1 MKFLRPV
8 ATLAALVV
16 AATGLAACT
25 ASPAADEASVLRLG
39 SGASE
44 LTFNPAF
51 IGGGIDA
58 NWHIS
63 AVYDSLLVWP
73 QGTGI
78 AGEGLQP
85 RVATEWEYS
94 EGNTVLSLRLR
105 DDVVFSDGTPLDAEL
120 VKTNIETAMSTEA
133 GYYDAPYYATIEEI
147 AVAGDHEL
155 VVHLSRPDAQF
166 LSILGGLAL
175 VSPEALEDPDRLAF
189 EPVGSGPYLL
199 DDLTTDVGCTLV
211 RNPDYWNADAF
222 PYDRIEITLL
232 PDVTARVNALKSG
245 QIDVAGVDTATA
257 RDVQASGFETRLT
270 TAAWSGFIFGD
281 RRGEIS
287 PPIGDLKVRQA
298 IATALDR
305 VGFAEAVQGGFG
317 NPSNQIGVE
326 GQGGFYL
333 PERAD
338 EYAYDLDAAREL
350 LAEAGYPDGFDID
363 MPYWPAV
370 SQESLPYYEQAL
382 GDLGIRVNWITLTN
396 DNAIAE
402 LSSGKF
408 AVLPFGAYTFDFGLI
423 SPDGLW
429 NPWHNTDA
437 ETEELLATVNA
448 GTEQE
453 AAAAIARLNEKILDE
468 VWFAVLSH
476 SPSIIA
482 FVTDVSLTPD
492 SFGSVPLQKIRPAE

>member
-1 MKFLRPV
+1 MKFWRPI
-8 ATLAALVV
+8 ATLAMLGV
-16 AATGLAACT
+16 AATGLVACG
-25 ASPAADEASVLRLG
+25 ASPAPEEASVLRLG

-51 IGGGIDA
+51 IGGGIDG

-63 AVYDSLLVWP
+63 AVYDSLLVLP
-73 QGTGI
+73 RGTGI

-94 EGNTVLSLRLR
+94 DDNTVLTLRLR
-105 DDVVFSDGTPLDAEL
+105 DDVVFSDGTPLDAES
-120 VKTNIETAMSTEA
+120 VKANIETAMSAEA
-133 GYYDAPYYATIEEI
+133 GYYDAPYYLAIDEI
-147 AVAGDHEL
+147 TVIGDQEL
-155 VVHLSRPDAQF
+155 RLHLTRPDAQF

-175 VSPEALEDPDRLAF
+175 VSPGALDDPDRLAI

-199 DDLTTDVGCTLV
+199 DDFTTDVGGTLV
-211 RNPDYWNADAF
+211 RNPNYWNSEAF

-232 PDVTARVNALKSG
+232 PDLTARVNALRSG
-245 QIDVAGVDTATA
+245 QIDVAGIDPATA
-257 RDVQASGFETRLT
+257 PEVEESGFQIGQT
-270 TAAWSGFIFGD
+270 TALWSGFVFGD

-287 PPIGDLKVRQA
+287 APIGNLKVRQA
-298 IATALDR
+298 ISMALDR
-305 VGFAEAVQGGFG
+305 VGFAEAVQGGYG

-370 SQESLPYYEQAL
+370 AEQSRPYYDQAL
-382 GDLGIRVNWITLTN
+382 SDLGIRVNWITLTN
-396 DNAIAE
+396 DNAVAE
-402 LSSGKF
+402 LSSDKF
-408 AVLPFGAYTFDFGLI
+408 AVLPFLAFTFDFGLLA
-423 SPDGLW
+423 PDGLW

-437 ETEELLATVNA
+437 ETEELLTTINS
-448 GTEQE
+448 GTEQA
-453 AAAAIARLNEKILDE
+453 AAAAIARLNEKVLDE
-468 VWFAVLSH
+468 AWFAVLSH
-476 SPSIIA
+476 TPSIFA
-482 FVTDVSLTPD
+482 FADDVTLTLD
-492 SFGSVPLQKIRPAE
+492 SFGNIPLQNIRPSE